1 MFRLITASKRILAK
15 AKNKIPRLLKKSSEL
30 VKEDSDFSTVHIEL
44 NKQMNMRVEEHLQQD
59 VLPKFRI
66 SLKDWIAT
74 SNEELIASQ
83 VDIEEVAESLNK
95 MYNEQKLTL
104 ACDFKVLDDWRRD
117 VNRMANRVQLDEEN
131 ILLRVNPTQ
140 LLLKGAGKLF
150 SSILQNQTLLYN
162 QYKNTLKV
170 KTIKISR
177 NQCWQ
182 SFLCN
187 LIYLRKI

>member
-1 MFRLITASKRILAK
+1 
-15 AKNKIPRLLKKSSEL
+15 
-30 VKEDSDFSTVHIEL
+30 
-44 NKQMNMRVEEHLQQD
+44 LQQD

-131 ILLRVNPTQ
+131 ILLRV
-140 LLLKGAGKLF
+140 
-150 SSILQNQTLLYN
+150 
-162 QYKNTLKV
+162 
-170 KTIKISR
+170 
-177 NQCWQ
+177 
-182 SFLCN
+182 
-187 LIYLRKI
+187 